1 MNAVELLYPCPLRYL
16 SGHLAKL
23 VAGRLWLKVLLG
35 MGLGIIAG
43 IALGPSAG
51 LLDADFAITA
61 GNWLAFPGQLFLTL
75 VQMIVV
81 PLVFASII
89 RGPASTEDVNQLK
102 KLGLAVV
109 LFFVC
114 TTTASIVTG
123 ITLAQWVK
131 PGTYID
137 SAMLDSFDISLE
149 ETVAGD
155 VSAPNLALLPETLIN
170 LFPSNPLN
178 SMVESQML
186 QVVIFAVI
194 FGIALL
200 MTSADRARP
209 LLDFLGSLQE
219 VCMTVV
225 RGAMTLAPYA
235 VFGLMAQLVSRIG
248 LDALLG
254 MAIYVLTVLGGL
266 LIIFILFM
274 VLIYIVVRVSPTHF
288 LVNMR
293 ELLLLAFS
301 TSSSAAVM
309 PLSIKTVE
317 DRFNVRPSIAEFI
330 IPIGATI
337 NMNSTALYQGVA
349 TMFLAQ
355 FYGIDLN
362 IGALV
367 LLVVV
372 AVGASIGSPATPGV
386 GIVILSMVLSTVGIP
401 PSGIALLMGVDRILD
416 MSRTSLNVAGDVVAC
431 LVMDKWVG
439 SSSTLAEESRQ
450 QNLMQVERHSSSED
464 VLVR

>member
-1 MNAVELLYPCPLRYL
+1 MNAVELLYPRPLRYL

-194 FGIALL
+194 LGIALL

-209 LLDFLGSLQE
+209 LLDFLGSL
-219 VCMTVV
+219 
-225 RGAMTLAPYA
+225 
-235 VFGLMAQLVSRIG
+235 
-248 LDALLG
+248 
-254 MAIYVLTVLGGL
+254 
-266 LIIFILFM
+266 
-274 VLIYIVVRVSPTHF
+274 
-288 LVNMR
+288 
-293 ELLLLAFS
+293 
-301 TSSSAAVM
+301 
-309 PLSIKTVE
+309 
-317 DRFNVRPSIAEFI
+317 
-330 IPIGATI
+330 
-337 NMNSTALYQGVA
+337 
-349 TMFLAQ
+349 
-355 FYGIDLN
+355 
-362 IGALV
+362 
-367 LLVVV
+367 
-372 AVGASIGSPATPGV
+372 
-386 GIVILSMVLSTVGIP
+386 
-401 PSGIALLMGVDRILD
+401 
-416 MSRTSLNVAGDVVAC
+416 
-431 LVMDKWVG
+431 
-439 SSSTLAEESRQ
+439 
-450 QNLMQVERHSSSED
+450 
-464 VLVR
+464 

>member
-1 MNAVELLYPCPLRYL
+1 
-16 SGHLAKL
+16 
-23 VAGRLWLKVLLG
+23 LKVLLG

-89 RGPASTEDVNQLK
+89 RGLASTEDVNQLK

-194 FGIALL
+194 FGIA
-200 MTSADRARP
+200 
-209 LLDFLGSLQE
+209 
-219 VCMTVV
+219 C
-225 RGAMTLAPYA
+225 
-235 VFGLMAQLVSRIG
+235 
-248 LDALLG
+248 
-254 MAIYVLTVLGGL
+254 
-266 LIIFILFM
+266 
-274 VLIYIVVRVSPTHF
+274 
-288 LVNMR
+288 
-293 ELLLLAFS
+293 
-301 TSSSAAVM
+301 
-309 PLSIKTVE
+309 
-317 DRFNVRPSIAEFI
+317 
-330 IPIGATI
+330 
-337 NMNSTALYQGVA
+337 
-349 TMFLAQ
+349 
-355 FYGIDLN
+355 
-362 IGALV
+362 
-367 LLVVV
+367 
-372 AVGASIGSPATPGV
+372 
-386 GIVILSMVLSTVGIP
+386 
-401 PSGIALLMGVDRILD
+401 
-416 MSRTSLNVAGDVVAC
+416 
-431 LVMDKWVG
+431 
-439 SSSTLAEESRQ
+439 
-450 QNLMQVERHSSSED
+450 
-464 VLVR
+464 